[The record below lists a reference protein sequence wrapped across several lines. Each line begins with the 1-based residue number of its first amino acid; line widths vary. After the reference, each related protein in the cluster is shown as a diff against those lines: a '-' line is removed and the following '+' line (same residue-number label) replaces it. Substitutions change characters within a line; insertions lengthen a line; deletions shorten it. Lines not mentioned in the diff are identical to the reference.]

1 MPTKKGEKIES
12 LADLKNAVAISE
24 ATKNEMLNKGIE
36 ALQKCFSA
44 NKTIGG
50 VVLAEKRTPGG
61 KGDVKYYSVAA
72 TLILGF
78 TEKASLKSFKLQEL
92 CKGIPALDF
101 FHSSNIP
108 ETDKATFLEGDGWKV
123 FVLPIQGEIPRNIV
137 ELCGDVSKANIRFDS
152 DYEKISL
159 GFSKKYPI
167 LEVVDY
173 SAKGFAIFWNGAKL
187 DTLYNK
193 LANLGGQYNKYLSH
207 PLDRAGAKSPA
218 FFFAN
223 KKAKEVADFLEFPVL
238 AALQPEED

>member
-92 CKGIPALDF
+92 CKGIPAPFPFLCFSLF
-101 FHSSNIP
+101 FIWRASH
-108 ETDKATFLEGDGWKV
+108 
-123 FVLPIQGEIPRNIV
+123 
-137 ELCGDVSKANIRFDS
+137 DS
-152 DYEKISL
+152 RL
-159 GFSKKYPI
+159 
-167 LEVVDY
+167 
-173 SAKGFAIFWNGAKL
+173 SAKFIAFASGVAQ
-187 DTLYNK
+187 
-193 LANLGGQYNKYLSH
+193 LAS
-207 PLDRAGAKSPA
+207 
-218 FFFAN
+218 
-223 KKAKEVADFLEFPVL
+223 
-238 AALQPEED
+238 